1 MTINEYLWRLE
12 WLQIKKE
19 RKYEYYMKLAD
30 RISSPQSTLHGDGTP
45 RAKDPQVR
53 ERMLTESSAAL
64 EAYYAADDEY
74 FKYKWKLFSQLEQL
88 EYRYRIALDFKYITN
103 LSRPLEQRNNG
114 IASHLR
120 IRKKEVPALLKEA
133 KSKLREVLISEGYEI
148 E

>member
-30 RISSPQSTLHGDGTP
+30 RISSPQSSLHGDGTP
-45 RAKDPQVR
+45 RAKDYR
-53 ERMLTESSAAL
+53 CRDKMLTESSDAL

-74 FKYKWKLFSQLEQL
+74 WNYRSKLLSQLERL
-88 EYRYRIALDFKYITN
+88 EYRCRVALDYKYIMN
-103 LSRPLEQRNNG
+103 LERPHEQRNNG
-114 IASHLR
+114 IASHLS

-133 KSKLREVLISEGYEI
+133 KSQLREVLISEGYEI